1 MTETSGTPPD
11 GKTSE
16 RAAAP
21 AEAIRIGYVVR
32 AHGLRGELEMRLDWS
47 DSRALS
53 DASEI
58 ILTSR
63 EGVAQRQV
71 VQHAR
76 KTHKGIVVQ
85 LRGVQDRNAAEAL
98 LGATVSVQRQLLPPL
113 ADGEYYL
120 CDLVGLAVS
129 TPEGAVGN
137 VVDVQM
143 YPSVDA
149 IVIETPAGKR
159 VEQPLL
165 SEWIERVDLPG
176 RHIMLS
182 SAAGLIES

>member
-1 MTETSGTPPD
+1 M
-11 GKTSE
+11 
-16 RAAAP
+16 
-21 AEAIRIGYVVR
+21 RIGYVVR

-53 DASEI
+53 DAREI
-58 ILTSR
+58 LLTSR
-63 EGVAQRQV
+63 EGVARPHI

-76 KTHKGIVVQ
+76 KTPKGIVVQ
-85 LRGVQDRNAAEAL
+85 LRGVQDRDAAEAQ
-98 LGATVSVQRQLLPPL
+98 LGATVSVRRDALPPL
-113 ADGEYYL
+113 AEGEYYL

-129 TPEGAVGN
+129 TPEGVVGN

-149 IVIETPAGKR
+149 IVIETPEGKR

-176 RHIMLS
+176 RHILLS
-182 SAAGLIES
+182 SGAGLIES

>member
-1 MTETSGTPPD
+1 LTEETGTPAD
-11 GKTSE
+11 GETAE

-21 AEAIRIGYVVR
+21 ADTMRIGYVVR

-53 DASEI
+53 DAREI

-63 EGVAQRQV
+63 EGVEARHV

-76 KTHKGIVVQ
+76 KTPKGIVVQ
-85 LRGVQDRNAAEAL
+85 LRGVQDRDAAEAQ
-98 LGATVSVQRQLLPPL
+98 LGALVSVVRSELPPL
-113 ADGEYYL
+113 AEGEYYL
-120 CDLVGLAVS
+120 CDLVGLTVS
-129 TPEGAVGN
+129 TPEGVVGN
-137 VVDVQM
+137 VVDVQV

-149 IVIETPAGKR
+149 IVIETPAGTR

-165 SEWIERVDLPG
+165 NEWIERVDLAG
-176 RHIMLS
+176 RHITLR

>member
-1 MTETSGTPPD
+1 M
-11 GKTSE
+11 
-16 RAAAP
+16 P

-32 AHGLRGELEMRLDWS
+32 ANGLRGELEMRLDWS

-63 EGVAQRQV
+63 EGATQRHV
-71 VQHAR
+71 IQHTR
-76 KTHKGIVVQ
+76 KTNKGMVVQ
-85 LRGVQDRNAAEAL
+85 LRGVQDRNAAEAQ
-98 LGATVSVQRQLLPPL
+98 LGATVSVQRSLLPPL
-113 ADGEYYL
+113 AEGEYYL

-129 TPEGAVGN
+129 TPEGSLGR

-149 IVIETPAGKR
+149 VVIETPAGKR

-165 SEWIERVDLPG
+165 DEWLERVDLPG
-176 RHIMLS
+176 RHIWLRS
-182 SAAGLIES
+182 SAGLIES